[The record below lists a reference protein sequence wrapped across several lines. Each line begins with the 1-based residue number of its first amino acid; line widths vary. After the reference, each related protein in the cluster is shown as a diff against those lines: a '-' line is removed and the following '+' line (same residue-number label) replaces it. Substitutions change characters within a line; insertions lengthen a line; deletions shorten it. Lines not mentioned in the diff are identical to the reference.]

1 MAGNT
6 KVERARRAEL
16 AAQGLKVCCKPECK
30 QQNPQSLEAFHKHT
44 GSKDGYASLC
54 KDCRNTYSREWD
66 AANPGRT
73 LANDRRSH
81 LKRYGLTLEVYDVA
95 VKRAGGVCEMPGC
108 GATEPGRRGEWHIDH
123 DHDCCPGRKSCG
135 KCLRGLLCNS
145 CNTGYVP
152 GLERCQ
158 PDHPYLTFDWQT
170 RWDENWRSAENTSR
184 EAVNAV

>member
-1 MAGNT
+1 MAEIT

-16 AAQGLKVCCKPECK
+16 ATQGLKDCRNNLKCK
-30 QQNPQSLEAFHKHT
+30 QQNPQPLEAFSPDTRK
-44 GSKDGYASLC
+44 KDGHQSLC
-54 KDCRNTYSREWD
+54 KDCNRERSRQWQ
-66 AANPGRT
+66 AANPEIG
-73 LANDRRSH
+73 RRSV
-81 LKRYGLTLEVYDVA
+81 LKQYGLTPEVYDVA
-95 VKRAGGVCEMPGC
+95 VKRAGGVCEMLGCSTTKPG
-108 GATEPGRRGEWHIDH
+108 GWGTWHIDH
-123 DHDCCPGRKSCG
+123 DHDTGQ
-135 KCLRGLLCNS
+135 LRGLLCHQ